1 MTYQNFYSSDFL
13 EEEGAEMTEET
24 SVVTNYDDD
33 DQMPTRRGYDLLE
46 SLHYDV
52 SQSNQSLQKA
62 CQDDS
67 SKSENVAMEDPLPEK
82 ELEDKYAEEER
93 MWADFEQSNE
103 NKNLDYIDR
112 LGMDDD
118 LSPFTLKMPERMP
131 EVVELSNSIL
141 PEKYKAPNVL
151 ALLPTLGMLATGE
164 RHHPLDGGDKLDSLS
179 FYTCVCGPFAIGKSF
194 MGRTQ
199 QPILE
204 ETIKE
209 DNQKYDH
216 ENENRR
222 RAVKNLSTDDF
233 VCDARIMSTTV
244 SRKAILKQMYNNK
257 GKHVLISGAEIDT
270 LADSKYSEWA
280 NIRDILKVGFD
291 NGIAGSQHDS
301 TTSVYANFPVFLNM
315 VVSGTYDHVL
325 NFCRTRNNYYDDAI
339 ISRICFAPIVE
350 ERFMARPQFKSYDG
364 YDKDILKIIAKRLTT
379 INGIYDC
386 DFVSD
391 ALNRWEA
398 RRLEWAKAHGDYA
411 VDAMLHRVP
420 EIGHRAGQLFACC
433 EDIHDKKIEDMRTE
447 SDKQKLIEKQK
458 IVAEAAVY
466 VAELTLRGQYYLFGS
481 HLQRQLAPRSSAA
494 ANDLLKEKRHK
505 ACYDNVR
512 AILPVRFTRE
522 QFIAAYKQVFPG
534 WDGEY
539 KDIRF
544 IPSRWCNSDYNLCK
558 KVGKDEWE
566 KIVQE
571 EIEASQGD
579 LSKMVLAN

>member
-1 MTYQNFYSSDFL
+1 MEYNPFYSSDFL
-13 EEEGAEMTEET
+13 KEEAEMTEDT
-24 SVVTNYDDD
+24 SVVSNYYDD
-33 DQMPTRRGYDLLE
+33 DQMPTRPGYDLLE
-46 SLHYDV
+46 CLHYDV
-52 SQSNQSLQKA
+52 SQSNQSQQKA
-62 CQDDS
+62 CQNDS
-67 SKSENVAMEDPLPEK
+67 SESENVAMDPMTQK
-82 ELEDKYAEEER
+82 TQEDKYAKEER
-93 MWADFEQSNE
+93 MWADLAQSNE
-103 NKNLDYIDR
+103 NQNLDYIDR
-112 LGMDDD
+112 IGMDDD
-118 LSPFTLKMPERMP
+118 LSPFTLKMPEHMP

-141 PEKYKAPNVL
+141 PERYKAPNVL

-194 MGRTQ
+194 MSRTQ

-204 ETIKE
+204 ETIEE

-222 RAVKNLSTDDF
+222 RAAKNLSTDDF
-233 VCDARIMSTTV
+233 VCDSRIMSTTV
-244 SRKAILKQMYNNK
+244 SRKAIIKQLYNNK
-257 GKHVLISGAEIDT
+257 GKHVLITGAEIDT

-301 TTSVYANFPVFLNM
+301 TTSVYANFPIFLNM
-315 VVSGTYDHVL
+315 LVSGTYDHVL
-325 NFCRTRNNYYDDAI
+325 NFCRTRTNYYDDAI

-350 ERFMARPQFKSYDG
+350 ERFTARPQFKSYG
-364 YDKDILKIIAKRLTT
+364 NYDKRILQRIAKRLTT

-391 ALNRWEA
+391 ALNRWEE

-433 EDIHDKKIEDMRTE
+433 EDIHDKKIEDMRSE
-447 SDKQKLIEKQK
+447 SDKKKLIEKQK
-458 IVAEAAVY
+458 IVANAAVY
-466 VAELTLRGQYYLFGS
+466 VAELTLRGQYHLFGN

-505 ACYDNVR
+505 ECYDNVR
-512 AILPVRFTRE
+512 ALLPVRFNKE

-539 KDIRF
+539 KKIQY
-544 IPSRWCNSDYNLCK
+544 INSKWCNSDFNLCK

-566 KIVQE
+566 KIVPE
-571 EIEASQGD
+571 EIAASQGD
-579 LSKMVLAN
+579 LSKTVLYN